1 MNRKV
6 LIGGSILAAGLVLVL
21 FKDKLFGSN
30 STTEVATGSGN
41 SYTGGSNSNT
51 GAAQVIT
58 GSPYEGMVVTAPGE
72 QGWYRVIDGKRVVYL
87 SPSAYTNDQKR
98 MGDLVQI
105 TMDELNSIPANTRQY
120 INDSGQLSNW

>member
-6 LIGGSILAAGLVLVL
+6 LIGGGILAAGLVLIL
-21 FKDKLFGSN
+21 FKDKLFG
-30 STTEVATGSGN
+30 TTQVATGSGN
-41 SYTGGSNSNT
+41 SYTGGSNSDT

-58 GSPYEGMVVTAPGE
+58 GSPYEGMVITAPGE
-72 QGWYRVIDGKRVVYL
+72 QGWYRVINGQRVVYL